1 MPFDDVIDA
10 VNSGPF
16 GSIVTNFAAV
26 RKAGAVLNSAGEKDF
41 TKSNPEEISGKTM
54 FCEGSIGKVRY
65 AGMAYMLQEE
75 GVIDLQKNAK
85 EFFASE
91 QVGKFLEKKYPEQAA
106 ALQTEIGKLFSGDS
120 DAATL
125 ADLTTHR
132 SGIGDLTRDQ
142 ARLIEAKGVG
152 HEFSTPELLLIPEE
166 HRLIPRNEAGKPRA
180 QSDPKTLD
188 ENLPDAKYGNHE
200 YSNLGYML
208 LGLAMEAAYDAA
220 KNPNGEKEIKNYKQ
234 LTRDYMLHPQ
244 EGPAV
249 GKGLSFDDTKFPE
262 DLKKTDDVA
271 RSSWLEKGKL
281 VDATQ
286 FSGAN
291 AAGGMLAS
299 AEDSVKFFDEFFVG
313 FSPTSQKESAR
324 ENVRENKFFSA
335 ETIEKMKQEGQKFP
349 ACGANKDKGTID
361 FQCPGF
367 VAEVD
372 QASGDVLSYKKGGG
386 TFGYA
391 SFLRFDAKENH
402 TVIDMCA
409 QENLTGEVAK
419 KLGVENGDVFV
430 GESAKEIAKERCE
443 KTKNVVE
450 KYCDSESGKL
460 NRREM
465 IVSEMPAV
473 ATQIVLRD
481 LKDHGLS
488 VADAVTSHKNIP
500 VVKNEKGR
508 DL

>member
-16 GSIVTNFAAV
+16 GSTVTNFAAV
-26 RKAGAVLNSAGEKDF
+26 RKAGAVLNCAGEKDF
-41 TKSNPEEISGKTM
+41 TKSNPEEISGTTM

-85 EFFASE
+85 EFFASK
-91 QVGKFLEKKYPEQAA
+91 QVGKFLEKKYPEQAV

-120 DAATL
+120 DVATL

-142 ARLIEAKGVG
+142 ARLIGAKGVG
-152 HEFSTPELLLIPEE
+152 YEFSTPELLLIPEE

-220 KNPNGEKEIKNYKQ
+220 KNPNDEKEIKNYKQ
-234 LTRDYMLHPQ
+234 LTRDYMLHPT

-249 GKGLSFDDTKFPE
+249 GKDLSFDETKFPE
-262 DLKKTDDVA
+262 DLEKTDDVA

-299 AEDSVKFFDEFFVG
+299 ADDSTKFFDEFFAG
-313 FSPTSQKESAR
+313 FSSTST
-324 ENVRENKFFSA
+324 RENKFFSA
-335 ETIEKMKQEGQKFP
+335 ETIKKMKQEGQKFP

-367 VAEVD
+367 VEEVD

-391 SFLRFDAKENH
+391 SLLRFDAKENH
-402 TVIDMCA
+402 TVIEMCA

-430 GESAKEIAKERCE
+430 GESANEIAKERCE

-460 NRREM
+460 NRRKM
-465 IVSEMPAV
+465 IVSEMPTV
-473 ATQIVLRD
+473 ATQIVVRD
-481 LKDHGLS
+481 LNDHGLS
-488 VADAVTSHKNIP
+488 VADAVTSHTNIP
-500 VVKNEKGR
+500 KVEGGKQSRG
-508 DL
+508 L